1 MSIDPVMLESHS
13 LDQALALSMEA
24 GWNQV
29 AADWAVF
36 FRHGTVFGTMAK
48 DQLIGTAAAL
58 PYGAFGWISMV
69 LVTPAWR
76 NRGVATGL
84 VKACLSHHR
93 DAGRAMLLDATPAGA
108 PVYAR
113 LGLRP
118 LGGLQRWAGQGG
130 GQAAASAG
138 VIDPGWDS
146 ASFGAD
152 RSFLLQDIMAREG
165 SAALTGATG
174 FALLR
179 RGARATQL
187 GPMTAAPEE
196 QAALLD
202 RAVDAARG
210 PVLLDVLD
218 AGHVLLSRLIARGFT
233 LQRDF
238 VRMALGRNALPG
250 RPTRLLVAAGPEFG

>member
-1 MSIDPVMLESHS
+1 MSIDPVL
-13 LDQALALSMEA
+13 LDSSSIGQALALSMEA

-36 FRHGTVFGTMAK
+36 FRHGTVFGAMAEGR
-48 DQLIGTAAAL
+48 LIGTAAAL
-58 PYGAFGWISMV
+58 PYGAFGWVSMV

-76 NRGVATGL
+76 NCGVATGL
-84 VKACLSHHR
+84 AKACLSHHR

-118 LGGLQRWAGQGG
+118 LGRLQRWAGQGG
-130 GQAAASAG
+130 GQAASVG

-152 RSFLLQDIMAREG
+152 RSFLLQDILAREG
-165 SAALTGATG
+165 SAAITSATG

-187 GPMTAAPEE
+187 GPMTAAPDE

-210 PVLLDVLD
+210 PVLLDMLD
-218 AGHVLLSRLIARGFT
+218 AGHALLSPLVARGFT

-238 VRMALGRNALPG
+238 VRMALGRDALPG
-250 RPTRLLVAAGPEFG
+250 CPTRLLVAAGPEFG